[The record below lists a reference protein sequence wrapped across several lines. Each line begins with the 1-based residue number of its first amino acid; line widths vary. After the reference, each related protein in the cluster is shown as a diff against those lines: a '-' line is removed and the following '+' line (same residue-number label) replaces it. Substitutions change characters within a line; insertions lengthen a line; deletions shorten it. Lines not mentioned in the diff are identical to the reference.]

1 MDQGLEQ
8 TKKEA
13 PVTQH
18 SRSLQAPWLSHYE
31 QGVPATLDYQETCL
45 PEFLEQTAERYP
57 DRMALVFQGYK
68 VTFRQLN
75 EMVDR
80 FAAGLHAFGI
90 GRGDS
95 VAILL
100 PNTIPCV
107 AAYFGILKL
116 GAVAVMNNPLY
127 SDRELEHQFNDS
139 GARALITLDL
149 LANRMVAL
157 RAKTGIRE
165 IIYTTLGD
173 YLPFPKN
180 LLFPLVAKKR
190 KLAADVTPAE
200 NLHRWKP
207 LLAAAAPPPPQVA
220 LTFDDIAMY
229 QYTGGTTGIS
239 KGVMLTHGNLSKQV
253 QQLKAWF
260 PGFDAGGE
268 TMLGALPFFHVFG
281 LSTAMNLAIYMGWG
295 NILVPKPQPEQLLEA
310 IRKYRP
316 TFAPLVPTMYIG
328 ILNHPDVAKTDLTSI
343 KGCFSGSAP
352 LPVEV
357 IGEFEKKTGAIIVEG
372 YGLTETTP
380 VTHVNPFRGQR
391 KVGSIGVPIP
401 DTDCRIVDINDG
413 VTDLPVGETGE
424 LLVKGPQVMR
434 GYWNRPEETAEAL
447 SDGWLHTG
455 DIAKMDADGYFY
467 IVDRKKDMIISSG
480 FNVYPRDIEEV
491 FFEHPKVME
500 ATAIGIPHPT
510 RGEQVKVFVVLKAGE
525 TASAEELL
533 AFCQNKL
540 ARYKWPT
547 SIEFRD
553 DLPKTNVGKILK
565 KKLRAEALKT
575 AAQ

>member
-1 MDQGLEQ
+1 M
-8 TKKEA
+8 
-13 PVTQH
+13 TQH

-165 IIYTTLGD
+165 IVYTTLGD

-190 KLAADVTPAE
+190 KLAADVAPAE

-295 NILVPKPQPEQLLEA
+295 NILVPKPQPQQLLEA

-424 LLVKGPQVMR
+424 LLIKGPQVMR

-467 IVDRKKDMIISSG
+467 IVDRKKDMIISGG

-565 KKLRAEALKT
+565 KALRAEALKN

>member
-1 MDQGLEQ
+1 M
-8 TKKEA
+8 
-13 PVTQH
+13 TQH

-57 DRMALVFQGYK
+57 DRMALVFQGYRIA
-68 VTFRQLN
+68 FRQLN

-157 RAKTGIRE
+157 RPKTGIRE
-165 IIYTTLGD
+165 IVYTTLGD

-190 KLAADVTPAE
+190 KLAADVAPAE
-200 NLHRWKP
+200 NLHRWKS

-295 NILVPKPQPEQLLEA
+295 NILVPKPQPQQLLEA

-424 LLVKGPQVMR
+424 LLIKGPQVMR

-455 DIAKMDADGYFY
+455 DIAKMDPDGYFY
-467 IVDRKKDMIISSG
+467 IVDRKKDMIISGG

-510 RGEQVKVFVVLKAGE
+510 RGEQVKVFVVLKTGE

-565 KKLRAEALKT
+565 KALRAEALKS